1 MTLISLSRLLKISVE
16 QHIASSNEL
25 KIKTNTMKK
34 ITVNTTIN
42 APIDKVWQLWTQPE
56 HIMQW
61 NNASDDWHTPFAE
74 NDLRTGGKFKSTM
87 AAKDGSMSFDFEG
100 IYTNVQPN
108 SKIEYKMEDGRE
120 VTITFEELDHHVTVT
135 ESFDPE
141 SMNPLEM
148 QQAGWQAILD
158 NFKKHAEKQLT

>member
-1 MTLISLSRLLKISVE
+1 MTLISLSRLLKISAD
-16 QHIASSNEL
+16 QHIATRNEL

-34 ITVNTTIN
+34 ITVNATID
-42 APIDKVWQLWTQPE
+42 APIDKVWQLWTKPE

-100 IYTNVQPN
+100 NYTVVETHK
-108 SKIEYKMEDGRE
+108 KIEYKMEDGRE
-120 VTITFEELDHHVTVT
+120 VIITFEESDHHVTVT

-158 NFKKHAEKQLT
+158 NFKKHVEKQLT

>member
-1 MTLISLSRLLKISVE
+1 MTLISLSRLLKISAD
-16 QHIASSNEL
+16 QHIATSNTL
-25 KIKTNTMKK
+25 KIKENFMKK
-34 ITVNTTIN
+34 ITVNTIVK

-74 NDLRTGGKFKSTM
+74 NDLQTGGKFKSTM
-87 AAKDGSMSFDFEG
+87 AARDGSMQFDFEG
-100 IYTNVQPN
+100 IYTNVQPH
-108 SKIEYKMEDGRE
+108 SKIEYKMADGRE
-120 VTITFEELDHHVTVT
+120 VIITFEELDHHVTVT

-158 NFKKHAEKQLT
+158 NFKKHVEKQLT